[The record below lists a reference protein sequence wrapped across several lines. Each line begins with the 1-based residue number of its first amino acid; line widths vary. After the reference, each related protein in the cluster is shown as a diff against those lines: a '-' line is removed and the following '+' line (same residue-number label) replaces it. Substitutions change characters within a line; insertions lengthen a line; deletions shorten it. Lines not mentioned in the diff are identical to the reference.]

1 MVVRQQH
8 RTTDIRPA
16 HPDIIKVE
24 TEKTVTWP
32 TGEAA
37 LVTGAASGIGFG
49 DARALVAAGAKVAL
63 GGIDEARLA
72 EAEESLRDAGGTV
85 LATPFDSSDTDQW
98 GWSTPDCAWSSPPSP
113 ASMSSARRRIMG
125 FGLGVCSGCGGR
137 GFG

>member
-8 RTTDIRPA
+8 RTTGIRPA

-32 TGEAA
+32 TGEEA

-49 DARALVAAGAKVAL
+49 VARALVAAGAKVAL
-63 GGIDEARLA
+63 VDIDEARLA

-85 LATPFDSSDTDQW
+85 LATP
-98 GWSTPDCAWSSPPSP
+98 STSATPISGGVWPIGPKRR
-113 ASMSSARRRIMG
+113 SARSRSCATSP
-125 FGLGVCSGCGGR
+125 V
-137 GFG
+137 